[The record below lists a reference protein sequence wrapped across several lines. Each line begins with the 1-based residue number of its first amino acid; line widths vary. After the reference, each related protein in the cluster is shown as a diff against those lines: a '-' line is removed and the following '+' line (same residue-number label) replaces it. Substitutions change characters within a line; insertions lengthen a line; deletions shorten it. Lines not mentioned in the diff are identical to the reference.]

1 MVKIIQTYVDMK
13 KINEIDRRIDKLK
26 QTIFDSESE
35 IEQIKKQRMNLM
47 TTQFCGKEILYEYT
61 LDHKNEYKKDYTLAI
76 IMYTGKSDFKMH
88 AHVHRSMLD
97 LNTETYHAEVGEHGV
112 NWHYPDWWNDNSD
125 NGSKSQYDIK
135 TFEEAKELARTWLA
149 EIIEKYGGEPCP

>member
-61 LDHKNEYKKDYTLAI
+61 LDHKNEYKKDY
-76 IMYTGKSDFKMH
+76 
-88 AHVHRSMLD
+88 MLVQKGFFIRREYLKNI
-97 LNTETYHAEVGEHGV
+97 LNEYMDTVLNINE
-112 NWHYPDWWNDNSD
+112 
-125 NGSKSQYDIK
+125 
-135 TFEEAKELARTWLA
+135 
-149 EIIEKYGGEPCP
+149 